1 MATICYAKPTNIEI
15 SIVLLCCSHTVW
27 SFAFGF
33 LVKLHNTHHII
44 VAVLSWQVE
53 RNLSFVW
60 LAVDRRTRFQQH
72 LHGLC
77 LPLPGCIVQRPHT
90 CTPTVHKHRTCP
102 SHGKL
107 WYIILLT
114 EQYVYVAHGRLAV
127 VSVCFCTRVHVW
139 PSPFWSLMSTA
150 ACDSSSREMS
160 SRFPLRAAWCS
171 GENL

>member
-1 MATICYAKPTNIEI
+1 MATICYAKANNIEI
-15 SIVLLCCSHTVW
+15 SIFLLCCSRAVW
-27 SFAFGF
+27 SFAF

-44 VAVLSWQVE
+44 VAVLCWQVE

-77 LPLPGCIVQRPHT
+77 LPLPGCVVQRPHT
-90 CTPTVHKHRTCP
+90 CTPTVRKHRTCP
-102 SHGKL
+102 SHAQL
-107 WYIILLT
+107 QYIIMSPC
-114 EQYVYVAHGRLAV
+114 
-127 VSVCFCTRVHVW
+127 VSL
-139 PSPFWSLMSTA
+139 PFWSLMSTA

-171 GENL
+171 GENLWHTHTHRHTGHW